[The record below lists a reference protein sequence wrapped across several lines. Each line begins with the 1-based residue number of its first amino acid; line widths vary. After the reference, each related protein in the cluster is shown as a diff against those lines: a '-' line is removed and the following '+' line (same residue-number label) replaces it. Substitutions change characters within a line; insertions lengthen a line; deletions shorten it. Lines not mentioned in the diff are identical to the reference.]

1 MPKTPTEALID
12 ECLDQSRN
20 CTYTSTTFFIWLR
33 WLRIIRLIFVV
44 VPLVFGSLAS
54 WTLLTNA
61 DANAVRVL
69 VAVFAFVAGLVPS
82 IYSALKFDDGLTQCT
97 TLAAEFKNLQ
107 DRFRVCAKVSSLK
120 PYEEC
125 EAEFRALVERLEN
138 ARRPSYTAPEWCFK
152 AAQKKVR
159 AGDYEPDKREG
170 CGSSSSTTQGASGSG
185 TAETT

>member
-1 MPKTPTEALID
+1 MTPVPETPTQALID
-12 ECLDQSRN
+12 ECLDQSKN

-33 WLRIIRLIFVV
+33 WLRIIRLVFLV
-44 VPLVFGSLAS
+44 VPLLFGSLAS

-82 IYSALKFDDGLTQCT
+82 IYSVLKFDDGLTRCT

-107 DRFRVCAKVSSLK
+107 DRFRVCARVSSLK
-120 PYEEC
+120 PYEEF

-152 AAQKKVR
+152 AAQNKVQ
-159 AGDYEPDKREG
+159 AGDYEPDKRE
-170 CGSSSSTTQGASGSG
+170 
-185 TAETT
+185 

>member
-1 MPKTPTEALID
+1 MSYA
-12 ECLDQSRN
+12 RRH
-20 CTYTSTTFFIWLR
+20 STNVCPGNR
-33 WLRIIRLIFVV
+33 VRY
-44 VPLVFGSLAS
+44 S

-82 IYSALKFDDGLTQCT
+82 IYSVLKFDDGLTQCT

-120 PYEEC
+120 PYEEF

-138 ARRPSYTAPEWCFK
+138 ARRPGYTCSALGFLDSGLTVFASTLPRPARRGHVAPGRGF
-152 AAQKKVR
+152 
-159 AGDYEPDKREG
+159 D
-170 CGSSSSTTQGASGSG
+170 SG
-185 TAETT
+185 TFPASTARCTSA

>member
-1 MPKTPTEALID
+1 MTPVPETPTQALID
-12 ECLDQSRN
+12 ECLDQSKN
-20 CTYTSTTFFIWLR
+20 CTYTSTTFFVWLR
-33 WLRIIRLIFVV
+33 WLRIIRLVFLV

-69 VAVFAFVAGLVPS
+69 VAVFAFVAGLAPS
-82 IYSALKFDDGLTQCT
+82 IYSVLKFDDGLTQCT

-120 PYEEC
+120 PYEEF

-138 ARRPSYTAPEWCFK
+138 ARRPGYTAPEWCFK
-152 AAQKKVR
+152 AAQNKVQ
-159 AGDYEPDKREG
+159 AGDYEPDKRE
-170 CGSSSSTTQGASGSG
+170 
-185 TAETT
+185 